1 MNIVNMSVEI
11 KKPNTPMLSSTNQRK
26 YSLVSGFSCQEAKVP
41 VKTMIAER
49 RIITTEMPS
58 TPTL

>member
-1 MNIVNMSVEI
+1 
-11 KKPNTPMLSSTNQRK
+11 MLSSTNQRK
-26 YSLVSGFSCQEAKVP
+26 YSLVSGFSCQEANVP